1 MQTRNYT
8 DVEMMFWVD
17 GEEKIDLS
25 KITTADLEAAQIFI
39 ESNVIIRR
47 FRRLREQYDIGCDDN
62 PTGVLSK
69 YIVNEDEEKEDE

>member
-8 DVEMMFWVD
+8 DVEMMFWLD

-47 FRRLREQYDIGCDDN
+47 FKRLREQYDMGCN
-62 PTGVLSK
+62 NKPTGGVSK
-69 YIVNEDEEKEDE
+69 YINQ